1 MEIGKLTLIQPPTS
15 MPNLEKEARQVAHNV
30 LKEMNGT
37 KGSNGSDPTTPTPD
51 TPDAP
56 TPTNSTS
63 AIAYPPPLPPPAK
76 STNTEPPLEQRPAG
90 PFKTNSFNKSKSA
103 SQHTSN
109 EDDSY
114 EDLSPR
120 SLPAMV
126 KAAFEVERKEIHHRD
141 VKEGKGK
148 RRSGKSENEP
158 LFLKSESIGGTE
170 YMSNS
175 VVRGKQRDVSLER
188 GVDGV
193 VDGATDSLRVRRKG
207 KEVK

>member
-1 MEIGKLTLIQPPTS
+1 

-37 KGSNGSDPTTPTPD
+37 KGSNGSDPTTPTPE

-56 TPTNSTS
+56 TPMNSNS
-63 AIAYPPPLPPPAK
+63 VLAPPPPLPIPAK
-76 STNTEPPLEQRPAG
+76 STTIELTPAQRPTG
-90 PFKTNSFNKSKSA
+90 PFKTNSFTKSKSRNKNQ
-103 SQHTSN
+103 SH
-109 EDDSY
+109 EDDAH

-126 KAAFEVERKEIHHRD
+126 KAAFGFEEREINHRD
-141 VKEGKGK
+141 MKDGKGK
-148 RRSGKSENEP
+148 RRIGKTESEP

-170 YMSNS
+170 YRSNS
-175 VVRGKQRDVSLER
+175 VIKDRETDVSLEM

-193 VDGATDSLRVRRKG
+193 VDGTADQPKVRRKG